1 MEIQPTIGK
10 SLIERL
16 SKVVLFVFDIDGVLT
31 DGGLWVSPAGEIT
44 RRVDIKDGYAIQYAI
59 KKGYTVVLI
68 SGARGEGVG
77 QRFAR
82 LGVKRIYTGVVNK
95 LPVFEKLLNE
105 LHIPAWAT
113 LYMGDD
119 IPDIPVLRKAG
130 VAACPQDA
138 AVEVQSICHYIATK
152 KGGHGCAR
160 EVIELVLRLHG
171 RWGNADSFLW

>member
-1 MEIQPTIGK
+1 MDVLQSIGK

-16 SKVVLFVFDIDGVLT
+16 SKVALFVFDIDGVLT
-31 DGGLWVSPAGEIT
+31 NGSLWVSPTGEIY
-44 RRVDIKDGYAIQYAI
+44 RRVDIKDGYAIQYAVR
-59 KKGYTVVLI
+59 KGYTVVLI

-82 LGVKRIYTGVVNK
+82 LGVERIYTGAVDK
-95 LPVFEKLLNE
+95 LPIFEKLLKE
-105 LHIPAWAT
+105 LGIPPWAT

-119 IPDIPVLRKAG
+119 IPDIPVLKRVG

-138 AVEVQSICHYIATK
+138 VVEVQSICHYISSKA
-152 KGGHGCAR
+152 GGQGCAR

-171 RWGNADSFLW
+171 RWGNVDSFLW